1 MAPFDK
7 ASAPSSLSPFTVIR
21 IAGFCDSSTCLPES
35 YFHSPVPITISL
47 PSTTLLA
54 VTENAYTPLN
64 FADPKTGE
72 GIGWE
77 YDAFNEIGKRLN
89 LKVEWKQASWDTMI
103 EAVRNGQFDVGMDG
117 ITITDERKKQ
127 VDFSD
132 PYMVSQQFMLVRAG
146 ENRFID
152 TKSFAANKDL
162 LIGAQAGTTNFYV
175 AVNNVLDGNE
185 KNPRI
190 KLFDTF
196 GASVQA
202 LKSGDVDLV
211 LMDKTSA
218 AGYMGAS
225 PNAFKIIGEPLGTEE
240 FGFIFKSG
248 SDLVA
253 PVNAAIKSMKDDGT
267 IDKLNQKWF
276 FDYNNKQ

>member
-1 MAPFDK
+1 MKRAATSSPPP
-7 ASAPSSLSPFTVIR
+7 SPSSGRAGGAAAELPDLGGRTV
-21 IAGFCDSSTCLPES
+21 
-35 YFHSPVPITISL
+35 V
-47 PSTTLLA
+47 A

-77 YDAFNEIGKRLN
+77 YDAFNEIAKRLN
-89 LKVEWKQASWDTMI
+89 LKVEWKLSSWDTMI
-103 EAVRNGQFDVGMDG
+103 EAVREGQFDVGMDG

-132 PYMVSQQFMLVRAG
+132 PYMVSEQFMLVRAD
-146 ENRFID
+146 ENRFTD
-152 TKSFAANKDL
+152 AKTFAANKDL
-162 LIGAQAGTTNFYV
+162 LVGAQAGTTNFYT
-175 AVNNVLDGNE
+175 AVYDVLDGDEN
-185 KNPRI
+185 NPRI

-225 PNAFKIIGEPLGTEE
+225 PNSFKIVGEPLGTEE
-240 FGFIFKSG
+240 FGFIFKPG

-253 PVNAAIKSMKDDGT
+253 PVNAAIQAMKDDGT

-276 FDYNNKQ
+276 FDYQAGK

>member
-1 MAPFDK
+1 MKHTIIALAAVAF
-7 ASAPSSLSPFTVIR
+7 AGAAAAAELSDLGGRSV
-21 IAGFCDSSTCLPES
+21 
-35 YFHSPVPITISL
+35 V
-47 PSTTLLA
+47 A

-77 YDAFNEIGKRLN
+77 YDAFNEIARRLN
-89 LKVEWKQASWDTMI
+89 LKVEWKLSSWDTMI
-103 EAVRNGQFDVGMDG
+103 EGVRQGQFDVGMDG
-117 ITITDERKKQ
+117 ITITDERKQQ

-132 PYMVSQQFMLVRAG
+132 PYMVSEQFMLVRAD
-146 ENRFID
+146 ETRFAD
-152 TKSFAANKDL
+152 AASFAADTSL
-162 LIGAQAGTTNFYV
+162 LVGAQAGTTNFYT
-175 AVNNVLDGNE
+175 AVYDVLDGNE
-185 KNPRI
+185 ANPRI

-202 LKSGDVDLV
+202 LKSRDVDLV

-225 PNAFKIIGEPLGTEE
+225 PNSFKIVGDPLGREE
-240 FGFIFKSG
+240 FGFIFAPG

-253 PVNAAIKSMKDDGT
+253 PVNAALQSMKDDGT
-267 IDKLNQKWF
+267 IDALNRKWLF
-276 FDYNNKQ
+276 EYQAGQ